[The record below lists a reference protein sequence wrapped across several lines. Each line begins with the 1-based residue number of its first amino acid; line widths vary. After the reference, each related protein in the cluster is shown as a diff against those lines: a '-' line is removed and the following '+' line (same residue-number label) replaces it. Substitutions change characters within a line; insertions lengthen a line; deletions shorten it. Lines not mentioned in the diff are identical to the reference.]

1 MKRITKYL
9 KSIFSVCL
17 CFLFLSFG
25 VFSVRSSAA
34 ASDFSTVIPTSVFGS
49 PPQAVVV
56 YSKSDSNS
64 PQKGSLGNS
73 WFNGDWAFF
82 TVSHFFDYQNIDVFA
97 GYRLNNSAFVGTT
110 YDFSTKFSTKSFGD
124 TNIPTRFSLI
134 ATTSSGLSYAL
145 AYLALKLDYSLYDIF
160 SEAFKNPDVNIPVYG
175 FSSVLSASQSDS
187 PVSMSCSFPS
197 DVSDTLVIIYL
208 ASTLN
213 SSNNCMFSF
222 TGLTVTPTGD
232 TLFNLEEASRQD
244 EIISGINDI
253 NSGLNGSGETY
264 SSVDTSVFD
273 NYESLESEL
282 NKDFSGDL
290 SSALDDSVF
299 TGSGAFAFI
308 KDSFEALILDNP
320 VISALVFFA
329 LSMGIVVLALSRK
342 VGS

>member
-34 ASDFSTVIPTSVFGS
+34 ASDFSTVIPVTVLGTPPDAFVF
-49 PPQAVVV
+49 
-56 YSKSDSNS
+56 YSASDSNTAQS
-64 PQKGSLGNS
+64 GNLGKS
-73 WFNGDWAFF
+73 WFGGDWAFF
-82 TVSHFFDYQNIDVFA
+82 TVNHFFDYQNIDVSSGFF
-97 GYRLNNSAFVGTT
+97 LKNSVFVGNT
-110 YDFSTKFSTKSFGD
+110 YDFSTKFSTKSFAD
-124 TNIPTRFSLI
+124 SNIPTRFSLI
-134 ATTSSGLSYAL
+134 ATTTRGAQNAVANSI
-145 AYLALKLDYSLYDIF
+145 LDNCSLYETF
-160 SEAFKNPDVNIPVYG
+160 SKSFYNKTDVIPVYG
-175 FSSVLSASQSDS
+175 FNSVLSASQSDS

-232 TLFNLEEASRQD
+232 TLNNLEEASRQN
-244 EIISGINDI
+244 EIISGIDDI

-264 SSVDTSVFD
+264 SSVDTSAFD

-308 KDSFEALILDNP
+308 KDSFEELILDNP

-329 LSMGIVVLALSRK
+329 LSMGIVVLVLSRK
-342 VGS
+342 VGT